1 MSYKKFQELAK
12 IKLRLKEMNEAQIDE
27 LLKRVKSNDK
37 LSDRP
42 EKAVSQ
48 EEFSRALIYSVFYYP
63 EAIEPLI
70 KAGADVHFLPRQK
83 DEGRYDL
90 SPFLVAALY
99 RPEALRIILQLKKD
113 DIRFDLPN
121 SKCNQNV
128 MHLVA
133 AVGSVKCANYLIQAG
148 ADINVLDLEKS
159 NPLHYAAY
167 NRNFNMVALLLNRGT
182 QAEAQNNFGNT
193 PFHYAV
199 KSKDLEICKLIWEH
213 SSGKKIKNGS
223 GFTPEELY
231 RELTNKEL
239 PIAEWKEEKRQKLL
253 YFRQLCEM
261 NNNPR

>member
-1 MSYKKFQELAK
+1 MSYKKFQELAR
-12 IKLRLKEMNEAQIDE
+12 IKLRLKELNAEQIDS
-27 LLKRVKSNDK
+27 LLKRAKSNDNP
-37 LSDRP
+37 SDCP
-42 EKAVSQ
+42 EKPVSQ
-48 EEFSRALIYSVFYYP
+48 AELARALIYSVFYYP

-83 DEGRYDL
+83 DEGRYEL

-99 RPEALRIILQLKKD
+99 RPEALRIMLQLKKD

-133 AVGSVKCANYLIQAG
+133 AIGSIKSANYLIQAG
-148 ADINVLDLEKS
+148 ADVNVLDLEKS

-213 SSGKKIKNGS
+213 SSDKKIKNGS
-223 GFTPEELY
+223 GLTPEELY

-239 PIAEWKEEKRQKLL
+239 PIAEWKKDKRQKLL
-253 YFRQLCEM
+253 HFRQLCKM